1 MVVGVAPDSLGVLL
15 HSLRV
20 LLLLEQSVALFP
32 CLLRLDRVEV
42 RLRLAVFE
50 FSFRLVEPFE
60 GIRVAIL
67 HE

>member
-20 LLLLEQSVALFP
+20 LLLLEQRVALFP
-32 CLLRLDRVEV
+32 RLLRLDRVEV
-42 RLRLAVFE
+42 RLRLTVFE
-50 FSFRLVEPFE
+50 FAFRFVEPLE
-60 GIRVAIL
+60 RIRVAIL